1 MDMDP
6 QQFAARIASNLGNKC
21 ENFYGAHMSKQMGG

>member
-6 QQFAARIASNLGNKC
+6 QQFASRIASNLGNKC
-21 ENFYGAHMSKQMGG
+21 EDPYGAHMPK